1 MDFIKNWALVI
12 SAFMIVAGV
21 TEMLLPSQS
30 IKKYAKLVLG
40 LMLIVLVIKPIL
52 DIDVMNIFEKD
63 FGVQVVE
70 SKNTLLE
77 ETFAKKLEN
86 DMQERLKNYGE
97 LNIDVQL
104 GQRHSITSINVAG
117 CSEMY
122 RKEVINELIETYGC
136 SEITFR

>member
-1 MDFIKNWALVI
+1 VDSIKNWALVI
-12 SAFMIVAGV
+12 SAFMIVASI

-52 DIDVMNIFEKD
+52 NIDAVNIFEKD

-70 SKNTLLE
+70 SKNALLE
-77 ETFAKKLEN
+77 ETFAKKLES

-104 GQRHSITSINVAG
+104 GERHSITSINVAG
-117 CSEMY
+117 CADRY
-122 RKEVINELIETYGC
+122 RKEVRNELIETYGC